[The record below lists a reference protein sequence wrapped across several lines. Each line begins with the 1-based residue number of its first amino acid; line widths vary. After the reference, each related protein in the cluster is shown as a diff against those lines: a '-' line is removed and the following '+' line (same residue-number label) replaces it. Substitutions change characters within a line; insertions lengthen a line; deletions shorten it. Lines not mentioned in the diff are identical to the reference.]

1 MGEAHHV
8 EERVCALR
16 QTNGNLVRF
25 MAGFAFVEMA
35 VVFSAFLFVSS
46 YRRLQLLDAFREFFM
61 RNDAALAKP
70 LTNDAK
76 QVISKVVEHL
86 NVWCCSGFE
95 GDQHG
100 KVLSLLLAFVA
111 SERDAPSVVTT
122 QATTSHAGAL
132 F

>member
-25 MAGFAFVEMA
+25 MAGLAFVEMS
-35 VVFSAFLFVSS
+35 VVFGAFLFVRRN
-46 YRRLQLLDAFREFFM
+46 RRLQFLDAFRQFFM

-70 LTNDAK
+70 LTDDAK
-76 QVISKVVEHL
+76 QVISEVVEHL

-95 GDQHG
+95 CDQHG
-100 KVLSLLLAFVA
+100 KVLSLCWLFVA
-111 SERDAPSVVTT
+111 SERHAPSGLTA
-122 QATTSHAGAL
+122 QAATSHAGAL